1 LTYTIGRAICLSV
14 VALQLE
20 LDGQTRLACL
30 EEPDTELVEGLLARL
45 SPNSVYR
52 RFFSPQVRADQFR
65 ASLLTTDLFDRDAI
79 AALEGGAV
87 VGLAQYSRRKG
98 SGEADMAIV
107 IADARQRQGL
117 GTRLVAALAD
127 RAAAAGI
134 TAFTV
139 SIQGDNFAAMR
150 LLQRVAPGTRVSF
163 SGGVGEAVI
172 PLE

>member
-1 LTYTIGRAICLSV
+1 V
-14 VALQLE
+14 VGLEPQLG
-20 LDGQTRLACL
+20 GQATLACF
-30 EEPDTELVEGLLARL
+30 EESDGELVEGLLKRL

-52 RFFSPQVRADQFR
+52 RFFSPLVRADQFR
-65 ASLLTTDLFDRDAI
+65 ASLLTTDRYERDAI
-79 AALEGGAV
+79 AALEDGAV

-98 SGEADMAIV
+98 SSEADMAIV
-107 IADARQRQGL
+107 IADARHQQGL
-117 GTRLVAALAD
+117 GTRLVAALAE
-127 RAAAAGI
+127 RAAAGGI

-163 SGGVGEAVI
+163 SGGIGEAVI

>member
-1 LTYTIGRAICLSV
+1 MVR
-14 VALQLE
+14 LQPRLG
-20 LDGQTRLACL
+20 GQATLACFG
-30 EEPDTELVEGLLARL
+30 ESDGELVEGLLKRL

-52 RFFSPQVRADQFR
+52 RFFSPLVRGDQFR
-65 ASLLTTDLFDRDAI
+65 ASLLTTDLFERDAI

-98 SGEADMAIV
+98 SSEADMAIV
-107 IADARQRQGL
+107 IADARQQQGL
-117 GTRLVAALAD
+117 GTRLVAALAE
-127 RAAAAGI
+127 RAAAGGI

-150 LLQRVAPGTRVSF
+150 LLQRVAPGTRLNF

-172 PLE
+172 PLAVAT